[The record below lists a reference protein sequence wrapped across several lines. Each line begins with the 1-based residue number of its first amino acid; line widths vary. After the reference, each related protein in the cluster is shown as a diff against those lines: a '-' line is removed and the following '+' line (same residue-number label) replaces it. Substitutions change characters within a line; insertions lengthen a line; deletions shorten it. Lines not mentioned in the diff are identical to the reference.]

1 MLKRL
6 STLITA
12 AAALAVATLACAVQ
26 PQPGQPE
33 HPSTRPAPSS
43 PESTPPHQPP
53 VDPNTMPSGQSPPD
67 PSTAS
72 SAPASPSNRLAAIVP
87 AGMSTREACLGFDN
101 VKECA
106 TALHAAHNLNL
117 PFAVLKTKLTDGQK
131 LSAAIHDL
139 KPEAD
144 AGAEARKAE
153 AQAQRD
159 LSVAAPQG

>member
-12 AAALAVATLACAVQ
+12 VAALAVATLACALQ

-33 HPSTRPAPSS
+33 YPSTQPAPSS
-43 PESTPPHQPP
+43 Q
-53 VDPNTMPSGQSPPD
+53 
-67 PSTAS
+67 
-72 SAPASPSNRLAAIVP
+72 APASPSNRLAAIVP
-87 AGMSTREACLGFDN
+87 AGMSTREACTGFDN

-144 AGAEARKAE
+144 ATAEARKAE